1 MKPNFLDCPPRY
13 TRARRDDTSSVD
25 YACAVSRQPRRLMD
39 WQDKVVVIACAVAI
53 IAVAFI
59 VGYWK

>member
-1 MKPNFLDCPPRY
+1 MKPTFLDCPPRY
-13 TRARRDDTSSVD
+13 TRTPRDSRGPAT
-25 YACAVSRQPRRLMD
+25 CAAALECPRPRAFD
-39 WQDKVVVIACAVAI
+39 WQDKVVLIACTVAI